1 MKGTSADR
9 QKNGMKKMKIAVF
22 GGSGFLG
29 SHVADTL
36 AEKGHEVIIYDRQKS
51 PYIDRSMDKGSG
63 SQSMIVG
70 DILDAE
76 AVKEAVKNCDV
87 VYDYAGLASLD
98 NASTRPV
105 DTVMLNVVGTCNI
118 MDACVSCGVKRFV
131 YASSFYANSDKGG
144 FYRCSKQAAEI
155 YIEEYNRKYGLD
167 YTILRYGSLYG
178 PRSDKN
184 NGIRL
189 MLTDAMK
196 DGMVRY
202 EGTGEETREY
212 IHVKDASELSVR
224 ILDEQYKNKNIVI
237 TGHDTYRIKD
247 IIRIM
252 GEILEKDI
260 ETDYGNQSSELHY
273 DFTPYTYKPR
283 QNYKLVNDFYHDL
296 GQGLIECM
304 EEITECRD
312 QI

>member
-1 MKGTSADR
+1 MKA
-9 QKNGMKKMKIAVF
+9 IVF

-36 AEKGHEVIIYDRQKS
+36 TEKGYEVLIYDRQES
-51 PYIDRSMDKGSG
+51 PYLISG
-63 SQSMIVG
+63 RQQMMVG
-70 DILDAE
+70 DILDSD
-76 AVKEAVKNCDV
+76 AVEKAVEGCDV

-105 DTVMLNVVGTCNI
+105 DSVMLNVVGTCNI
-118 MDACVSCGVKRFV
+118 MDACVACGVKRFV

-155 YIEEYNRKYGLD
+155 YIEEYNRKYGLN

-178 PRSDKN
+178 TRSDES
-184 NGIRL
+184 NGIRM
-189 MLTDAMK
+189 MLTSAMR
-196 DGMVRY
+196 DGTIRY
-202 EGTGEETREY
+202 EGTGDETREY
-212 IHVKDASELSVR
+212 INVKDAADLSVR
-224 ILDEQYKNKNIVI
+224 ILDEKYKNRNIVI
-237 TGHDTYRIKD
+237 TGHDSYHVKD
-247 IIRIM
+247 IVGII
-252 GEILEKDI
+252 GEILEKDVKV
-260 ETDYGNQSSELHY
+260 EYGNQSSELHY

-304 EEITECRD
+304 EEIARLDYE
-312 QI
+312 

>member
-1 MKGTSADR
+1 MKA
-9 QKNGMKKMKIAVF
+9 IVF

-36 AEKGHEVIIYDRQKS
+36 TEKGHEVLIYDRQES
-51 PYIDRSMDKGSG
+51 PYLISG
-63 SQSMIVG
+63 RQQMILG
-70 DILDAE
+70 DILDSDGVE
-76 AVKEAVKNCDV
+76 KAVEGCDV

-105 DTVMLNVVGTCNI
+105 DSVMLNVVGTCNI
-118 MDACVSCGVKRFV
+118 MDACVACGVRRFV

-155 YIEEYNRKYGLD
+155 YIEEYNRKYGLN

-178 PRSDKN
+178 PRSDRN

-189 MLTDAMK
+189 MLTDAMETGTVHY
-196 DGMVRY
+196 D
-202 EGTGEETREY
+202 GTGEETREY

-224 ILDEQYKNKNIVI
+224 ILGDEYTDKNIVI
-237 TGHDTYRIKD
+237 TGHDAYRVKD

-252 GEILEKDI
+252 GEILKKDLRA
-260 ETDYGNQSSELHY
+260 EYGNQSSELHY
-273 DFTPYTYKPR
+273 NFTPYTYKPR

-296 GQGLIECM
+296 GQGLIECI
-304 EEITECRD
+304 EEIDEDKET
-312 QI
+312 